1 MSNDLNRELSKL
13 KDFVFQNYD
22 PVGVSGKAMEI
33 YNDYALQLSTFA
45 SEKLMILV
53 AMDMGEEFELSKD
66 EVESLL
72 DALLLDSSLSSSNK

>member
-1 MSNDLNRELSKL
+1 MSNDLKRELFKL

-22 PVGVSGKAMEI
+22 PVQISVKAMEI
-33 YNDYALQLSTFA
+33 YNEYALQLSTFS

-66 EVESLL
+66 EVEDLL
-72 DALLLDSSLSSSNK
+72 DVLLRDTSINLSS

>member
-1 MSNDLNRELSKL
+1 MSYDLKKELSKL

-22 PVGVSGKAMEI
+22 PVQISVKAMEI
-33 YNDYALQLSTFA
+33 YNEYTLQLSTFS

-66 EVESLL
+66 EVEDLL
-72 DALLLDSSLSSSNK
+72 DVLLRDTSINLSS

>member
-1 MSNDLNRELSKL
+1 MSNDLKRELSKL
-13 KDFVFQNYD
+13 KDFVFQDYD
-22 PVGVSGKAMEI
+22 PVKISGKAMEI

-66 EVESLL
+66 EVEGLL
-72 DALLLDSSLSSSNK
+72 NALLIDTSLCSSR

>member
-22 PVGVSGKAMEI
+22 PVQVSSKAMEI
-33 YNDYALQLSTFA
+33 YNDYALELSTFA

-66 EVESLL
+66 EVKSLL
-72 DALLLDSSLSSSNK
+72 DALLQDCSGV

>member
-1 MSNDLNRELSKL
+1 MSNDLKKELSKL

-22 PVGVSGKAMEI
+22 PVQVSGKAMEI
-33 YNDYALQLSTFA
+33 YNEYALQLSNFA

-53 AMDMGEEFELSKD
+53 VMDMGEEFELSKD

-72 DALLLDSSLSSSNK
+72 DALLLDSSLSSSSE

>member
-1 MSNDLNRELSKL
+1 MSDDLKKELSKL

-22 PVGVSGKAMEI
+22 PVQLSVKAMEI
-33 YNDYALQLSTFA
+33 YNQYTLQLSTFA

-66 EVESLL
+66 EVEDLL
-72 DALLLDSSLSSSNK
+72 DILLRDTSINLSS

>member
-1 MSNDLNRELSKL
+1 MSDDLKKELSKL

-22 PVGVSGKAMEI
+22 PVQLSVKAMEI
-33 YNDYALQLSTFA
+33 YSEYALQLSTFA

-66 EVESLL
+66 EVYDLL
-72 DALLLDSSLSSSNK
+72 DVLLRDTSINLSS

>member
-1 MSNDLNRELSKL
+1 MSDDLKKELSKL

-22 PVGVSGKAMEI
+22 PVQLYVKAMEI
-33 YNDYALQLSTFA
+33 YNEYTLQLSTFA

-66 EVESLL
+66 EVEDLL
-72 DALLLDSSLSSSNK
+72 DILLRDTSINLSS

>member
-1 MSNDLNRELSKL
+1 MSNDLNIQLSKL

-22 PVGVSGKAMEI
+22 PVQVSVKAMKI
-33 YNDYALQLSTFA
+33 YNDFALQLSTSA

-66 EVESLL
+66 QVESLL
-72 DALLLDSSLSSSNK
+72 DALLLDNSLNS

>member
-1 MSNDLNRELSKL
+1 LSYDLKKELSKL

-22 PVGVSGKAMEI
+22 PVQISVKAMEI
-33 YNDYALQLSTFA
+33 YNEYTLQLSTFS

-66 EVESLL
+66 EVEDLL
-72 DALLLDSSLSSSNK
+72 DVLLRDTSINLSS

>member
-1 MSNDLNRELSKL
+1 MSDDLKKELSKL

-22 PVGVSGKAMEI
+22 PVQLSVKAMEI
-33 YNDYALQLSTFA
+33 YNEYTLQLSTFA

-66 EVESLL
+66 EVEDLL
-72 DALLLDSSLSSSNK
+72 DILLRDTSINLSS